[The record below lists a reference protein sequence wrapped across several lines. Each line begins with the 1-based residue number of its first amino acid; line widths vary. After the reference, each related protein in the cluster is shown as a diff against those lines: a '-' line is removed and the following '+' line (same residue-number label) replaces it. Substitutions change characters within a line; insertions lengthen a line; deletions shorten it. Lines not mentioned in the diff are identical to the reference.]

1 MAVLARSGLVH
12 RLVGAVR
19 RGRTPIVLGGPGT
32 GKTTVA
38 RAADAQL
45 APGVG
50 VIELPEDEA
59 LDLEAL
65 EEVGQRPYI
74 LVGGLELHRSLE
86 AQGPACRIA
95 GRTVQRFPLVP
106 LTRRSPGYG
115 PSGVGRC
122 QQTSSSLCFGPQAV
136 IPP

>member
-1 MAVLARSGLVH
+1 MAVFARSGLVR

-38 RAADAQL
+38 RAAVTLL
-45 APGVG
+45 ASGVG

-65 EEVGQRPYI
+65 EEVGQRPCV
-74 LVGGLELHRSLE
+74 LVGELR
-86 AQGPACRIA
+86 P
-95 GRTVQRFPLVP
+95 
-106 LTRRSPGYG
+106 
-115 PSGVGRC
+115 
-122 QQTSSSLCFGPQAV
+122 
-136 IPP
+136 